1 MPKLIMLE
9 LTPDDMMK
17 AIITLSE
24 MMVSLREFPNLIKA
38 IPRDPQVLGLTVLSE
53 IVKARE
59 QSEKNQGVTPEEDA
73 ADEEQ
78 LEQSVKAFQD
88 LMTKAQSK

>member
-17 AIITLSE
+17 AIMTLSE

-38 IPRDPQVLGLTVLSE
+38 IPNDAAALGLVVLTE
-53 IVKARE
+53 IVKKRE

-88 LMTKAQSK
+88 LMAKAQSK

>member
-1 MPKLIMLE
+1 MPKLVMLE
-9 LTPDDMMK
+9 MTPDDMMK

-38 IPRDPQVLGLTVLSE
+38 IPNDAAALGLVVLTE
-53 IVKARE
+53 IVKKRE

-88 LMTKAQSK
+88 LMAKAQSK

>member
-1 MPKLIMLE
+1 MPRLVMLE

-24 MMVSLREFPNLIKA
+24 MMVSLREFPNLVKA

-59 QSEKNQGVTPEEDA
+59 QSENQGVTPDEDA
-73 ADEEQ
+73 ADEKQ

>member
-17 AIITLSE
+17 AIMTLSE
-24 MMVSLREFPNLIKA
+24 MMVSLREFPNLVKA
-38 IPRDPQVLGLTVLSE
+38 IPRDPEALGLVVLTQV
-53 IVKARE
+53 VKARE